1 MIHRSRDASP
11 SLIRRYNQTISCAGQ
26 ARCEVR
32 GVPAILSAPHKIC
45 MGVSGSES
53 AGFRCRS
60 PGLISEFHRQA
71 LHGVLRLLTIQYLG
85 YLEAF

>member
-1 MIHRSRDASP
+1 MIHRPRDASP

-32 GVPAILSAPHKIC
+32 GARSACDSLRSPQDMHR
-45 MGVSGSES
+45 SES

-60 PGLISEFHRQA
+60 PGLISKFHRQA
-71 LHGVLRLLTIQYLG
+71 LHGVLRLLTIQHLG